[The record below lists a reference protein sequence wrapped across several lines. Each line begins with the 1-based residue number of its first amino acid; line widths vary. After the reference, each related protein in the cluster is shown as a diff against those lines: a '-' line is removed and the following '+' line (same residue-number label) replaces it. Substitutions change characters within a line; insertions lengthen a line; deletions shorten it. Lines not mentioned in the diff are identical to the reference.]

1 MTTLVKLQILTLISL
16 TWILRN
22 PMRMLAMG
30 VVGVYL
36 LNQVPLGSQESSCK
50 FESWSYKKSGLRKGP
65 YGVCWKEELGSVSG
79 PLRLGVN
86 STVPNYE
93 TEVRLIIVNFI
104 VSTRYIIVIDNY

>member
-1 MTTLVKLQILTLISL
+1 MATLVKLQILTLISL

-50 FESWSYKKSGLRKGP
+50 F
-65 YGVCWKEELGSVSG
+65 
-79 PLRLGVN
+79 
-86 STVPNYE
+86 
-93 TEVRLIIVNFI
+93 
-104 VSTRYIIVIDNY
+104 